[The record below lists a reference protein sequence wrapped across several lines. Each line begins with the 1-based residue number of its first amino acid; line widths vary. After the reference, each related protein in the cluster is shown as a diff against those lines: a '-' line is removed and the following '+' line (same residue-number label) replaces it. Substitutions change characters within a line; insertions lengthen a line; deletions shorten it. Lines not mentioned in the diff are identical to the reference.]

1 MTGSLVNRSR
11 RGPRQHA
18 CARPLGVLTLLCAAL
33 VARPVQAIDAIVLEV
48 GGIDSGAIRAENTVI
63 KLALVGDERTT
74 LEVSAA
80 KLTLPQPVGPL
91 RRVHL
96 RCDDP
101 TIAEPV
107 FGCAQGRITAVGGPT
122 GSIAASIQGEYRTD
136 TGAAFLNG
144 AGLVVAGA
152 KLDWRAQLRSAAWRV
167 TGNVRDASLVELRK
181 FAARWVELPSEFTYE
196 GAASAS
202 FAAHG
207 TGGVQQADI
216 TASFSNVNFTNE
228 DGTIVGEALAADL
241 DVGYA
246 PGAKGDA
253 VRIELAGDQGQ
264 ALLGPVLLDLGV
276 NPVQLDA
283 RGTLREKSLSIA
295 TLDLRQRDL
304 LVARGSGSVSLAGA
318 TPSISAQLGIE
329 KLQFPAA
336 YTSFLQIA
344 LAATDFGDLTTSGQ
358 VRGAVTIDNN
368 RPQSLTL
375 QLADVDLLDRKGRV
389 RIDDIAGIVHWR
401 DGTAPAVAESTLRWS
416 SGGAYGLSGGA
427 AEIRFRAQGDSVA
440 LTRPARLPVFD
451 GAVAIENFALNNLGA
466 DDLGIDFEA
475 EIEPISM
482 PLICAAFGWPTF
494 AGTLSGRVPALTFR
508 DRELRVAGDVEAAV
522 FGGKVVGS
530 NLRLQ
535 DPFGRWPRLFADV
548 RARELDLSAVTNTFA
563 FGSITGKLEAD
574 VLGLEL
580 FAWSPVAFDARLET
594 PPGDRSRKRISAKA
608 VGNLS
613 NIGGGGGGVIAALQ
627 SGFLR
632 FFDDFGYSKLGLK
645 CQLRD
650 GVCLMSG
657 IEPARDDGYYIVK
670 GRGIPRIDII
680 GNAGRVDW
688 PRLVSQISAGM
699 AAENVEVR

>member
-1 MTGSLVNRSR
+1 MF
-11 RGPRQHA
+11 A
-18 CARPLGVLTLLCAAL
+18 LLC
-33 VARPVQAIDAIVLEV
+33 VVMTARPVLAIDAIVVEIGAV
-48 GGIDSGAIRAENTVI
+48 DSGPIRAQGAVI
-63 KLALVGDERTT
+63 KLALVDDERTA

-80 KLTLPQPVGPL
+80 RLSLPQPIGPL
-91 RRVHL
+91 RRVSL

-101 TIAEPV
+101 TIADPV
-107 FGCAQGRITAVGGPT
+107 FGCSQGRIAALGGPS
-122 GSIAASIQGEYRTD
+122 GSIAANIQGEYRTD
-136 TGAAFLNG
+136 TGAGFLNG

-152 KLDWRAQLRSAAWRV
+152 TLDWRAQLRSATWQV
-167 TGNVRDASLVELRK
+167 TGNVRGASLVELRK
-181 FAARWVELPSEFTYE
+181 FAARWLTLPRDISIE
-196 GAASAS
+196 GDAGAR

-207 TGGVQQADI
+207 AATLRQAEATVNLAD
-216 TASFSNVNFTNE
+216 VNFTNE
-228 DGTIVGEALAADL
+228 DGSLVGEALAAQLSVD
-241 DVGYA
+241 YQ
-246 PGAKGDA
+246 PGASGDGL
-253 VRIELAGDQGQ
+253 RIELAGSEGQ
-264 ALLGPVLLDLGV
+264 ALIGPVLLDLGT
-276 NPVQLDA
+276 NPLQLDA
-283 RGTLREKSLSIA
+283 TGTLRDRLLSIA
-295 TLDLRQRDL
+295 SLDLRQRDL
-304 LVARGSGSVSLAGA
+304 LVASGSGSVSLAGA

-329 KLQFPAA
+329 NLRFPAA

-358 VRGAVTIDNN
+358 VRGAVTIEQNT
-368 RPQSLTL
+368 PQSLTL

-401 DGTAPAVAESTLRWS
+401 PGAAPAVAESALRWS

-427 AEIRFRAQGDSVA
+427 AEIRFRAQGANVA

-451 GAVAIENFALNNLGA
+451 GAVAIENFALSNLGG

-530 NLRLQ
+530 KLRLQ

-548 RARELDLSAVTNTFA
+548 RARELDLAAVTNTFA

-580 FAWSPVAFDARLET
+580 FAWSPVAFDARLAT
-594 PPGDRSRKRISAKA
+594 PPGDRSKKRISAKA

-699 AAENVEVR
+699 AAESVEVR